1 MIDLILKKTSV
12 FRKISKILLLLVA
25 GIILFVWTYRYISTF
40 DYQNEYIN
48 GVIYTSSEGEYD
60 YASLYPARIILNI
73 FSIFFYD
80 GTISNIFAPIT
91 IIVLL
96 LIEFNSKKRH
106 SFIMFTVLVMNIFA
120 CFGYYKFFS
129 DYISYCLKNDS
140 AYCSYLVLQIIIDS
154 IFIGFI
160 VFFALPTY
168 LFEMIKY
175 FKEIDDID
183 LWLKKTFKKTL
194 SISFVI
200 SLVYSIYTIIM
211 LRIAFDDWFDSSY
224 RYIDYDYNAYYFKNI
239 SYDML
244 FYREPIL
251 FIYRYST
258 YVSYTDG
265 SLLNFIHSP
274 FYAIMNVAQVDFFPR
289 FRMIMYLSSIVLPIV
304 MLARKIKRNKKLKQ
318 SNN

>member
-1 MIDLILKKTSV
+1 MIDLILKKTSI
-12 FRKISKILLLLVA
+12 FRKVSKILIFLVA
-25 GIILFVWTYRYISTF
+25 AIILLDWVYRYTNDF
-40 DYQNEYIN
+40 YDQNNYIN
-48 GVIYTSSEGEYD
+48 GVLYTSSEGEYD

-96 LIEFNSKKRH
+96 LIEFNGKKRH
-106 SFIMFTVLVMNIFA
+106 SFIMFIVLVMNIFA

-129 DYISYCLKNDS
+129 DYISYRLKNDS
-140 AYCSYLVLQIIIDS
+140 TYYNSLVLQIVIDS
-154 IFIGFI
+154 IFIGSI
-160 VFFALPTY
+160 VLFALPTY

-194 SISFVI
+194 SISIVI
-200 SLVYSIYTIIM
+200 SLVYSIYTIA
-211 LRIAFDDWFDSSY
+211 LFRYSFDFRYDNIS

-239 SYDML
+239 GYDML
-244 FYREPIL
+244 YYREPIL
-251 FIYRYST
+251 FIHRYSI
-258 YVSYTDG
+258 YVSYSDG

-274 FYAIMNVAQVDFFPR
+274 FYAIMNVAQVDFFPH

-304 MLARKIKRNKKLKQ
+304 MLARKIKRNKKIKQ
-318 SNN
+318 TNN